1 MKTLATMVAAS
12 SILVSTIVFAEEP
25 PLTDEQA
32 EYLAWAQQL
41 WESLDRQQGE
51 IKLANGVATL
61 YVPEDFY
68 YLSPADA
75 ERVLVDVWGNLP
87 GSGKDS
93 LGLLSPAE
101 ITPFD
106 KRSWAVT
113 IEYDEDGYVSDED
126 ADDIDYTEL
135 LDQMKEGTAE
145 ASAERVQQG
154 YEPIELVGWASPPY
168 YDKAAH
174 KLHWAKEIRFGE
186 QAENTLN
193 YNIRVLGRKGVLIL
207 NFIAGMSQKEIIDSK
222 LDTVLSMAE
231 FDQGSRYEDFDPD
244 IDTVAAYGLGALVA
258 GKVAVKTGL
267 LAAALLFLKKFGVIV
282 VAGVAGVFGKIFKRK
297 TE

>member
-1 MKTLATMVAAS
+1 MKTLATTVAAS
-12 SILVSTIVFAEEP
+12 LILFSSVVLAEEQA
-25 PLTDEQA
+25 LTAEQE

-41 WESLDRQQGE
+41 WESLDRQQGQ

-75 ERVLVDVWGNLP
+75 EKVLVGVWGNLP
-87 GSGKDS
+87 GSGTDS

-106 KRSWAVT
+106 QRSWAVT

-145 ASAERVQQG
+145 VSAERVKQG

-168 YDKAAH
+168 YDTAAH

-186 QAENTLN
+186 QTENTLN

-207 NFIAGMSQKEIIDSK
+207 NFIAGMSQKEMIDSK
-222 LDTVLSMAE
+222 LDEVLAIAE
-231 FDQGSRYEDFDPD
+231 FDRGSRYEDFDPD
-244 IDTVAAYGLGALVA
+244 LDTVAAYGLGALVA
-258 GKVAVKTGL
+258 GKVAAKTGL

-282 VAGVAGVFGKIFKRK
+282 VAGVGGLFAKIFKRK